1 MDSFGLIVNPIAG
14 MGGPVGLK
22 GTDGRDTLEKARE
35 LGAEPVSPDR
45 ARRCLEQCTPLVGE
59 VALYTYPEPMGA
71 GVARDVGFDPII
83 VGNLEG
89 DRTSSEDTKRAVRD
103 LQQEGVDLLVF
114 AGGDGT
120 ARDIVDVLTDDTPV
134 IGIPTGVKIH
144 SSVYAVDPES
154 AGELV
159 ETYHRAGARVEIE
172 EREVMDIDEDAFRE
186 DEVRAKLY
194 GYLNVPFERG
204 LVQSAK
210 SSSEG
215 GESPEAIA
223 HQIVDTMDEET
234 LYIIGPGT
242 TTRAITE
249 MLELE
254 YTLLG
259 VDAVLGGELVGTDL
273 REAQLIELLD
283 EYNDQPAEIVV
294 TAIGG
299 QGHIFGRG
307 NQQISPAVIRR
318 VGEENVTVV
327 CTEDKIGTLEGRPLL
342 VDTGDPELDE
352 ALSGYRRIVSGYRR
366 QIVYRVSA

>member
-1 MDSFGLIVNPIAG
+1 MDSIGLIVNPIAG
-14 MGGPVGLK
+14 MGGRVGLK
-22 GTDGRDTLEKARE
+22 GTDGRDTLERARE

-45 ARRCLEQCTPLVGE
+45 ARRCLEQCTSLVGD

-71 GVARDVGFDPII
+71 GVASDVGFDPIV
-83 VGNLEG
+83 VGDFVA
-89 DRTSSEDTKRAVRD
+89 DRTTPKDTKCAASD
-103 LQQEGVDLLVF
+103 LQAEGVDLIVF

-120 ARDIVDVLTDDTPV
+120 ARDIADALTDDTPV
-134 IGIPTGVKIH
+134 LGVPTGVKIH

-159 ETYHRAGARVEIE
+159 ETFHRASSRVEIE

-210 SSSEG
+210 SSSED
-215 GESPEAIA
+215 GESVEAIA
-223 HQIVDTMDEET
+223 HQIVDNMGEET
-234 LYIIGPGT
+234 LYIVGPGT
-242 TTRAITE
+242 TTRAILE
-249 MLELE
+249 LLELE

-259 VDAVLGGELVGTDL
+259 VDAVRDGELVGADL
-273 REAQLIELLD
+273 RESELLD
-283 EYNDQPAEIVV
+283 LLDGHEGRPAEIVV

-299 QGHIFGRG
+299 QGHVFGRG
-307 NQQISPAVIRR
+307 NQQISPDVIRR
-318 VGEENVTVV
+318 IGEENVTVI
-327 CTEDKIGTLEGRPLL
+327 CTEDKINSLDGRPLL

-352 ALSGYRRIVSGYRR
+352 ALSGYRRIVTGYQR
-366 QIVYRVSA
+366 QIVYQVSA